1 MHAEVFL
8 APIESTDHGTN
19 NAFRMQSLLH
29 MKHRRKSRFDV
40 DNAII
45 LHVLERFVSD
55 AFERLLRLHHAA
67 RVLETLQIQRQAAAV
82 RIAAK
87 PFGEFFG
94 ISCGK
99 AIVSRLLRQ
108 LDDRCRSQS
117 AVEVVVKQDL
127 GKPSKEFRAE
137 LHI

>member
-1 MHAEVFL
+1 MHAEIFL
-8 APIESTDHGTN
+8 SPIESTDHGTN
-19 NAFRMQSLLH
+19 NVFRMQSLLH
-29 MKHRRKSRFDV
+29 MKNRRKSRFDV
-40 DNAII
+40 YHAIV

-55 AFERLLRLHHAA
+55 AFERLLRLHHTA

-82 RIAAK
+82 RIAAE
-87 PFGEFFG
+87 PVGEFFG
-94 ISCGK
+94 ISRGK
-99 AIVSRLLRQ
+99 PIVSRLLRQ

-117 AVEVVVKQDL
+117 AVEMLVKQDL